1 MANPECNALTYVPAT
16 GTAKAQVIL
25 RSLPNAAGQVTNF
38 PFPWS
43 GPVLTTNVPPADNAV
58 PLSKD
63 APYQSGS

>member
-43 GPVLTTNVPPADNAV
+43 GPPLTTNVPPATITT
-58 PLSKD
+58 PLASDK
-63 APYQSGS
+63 PYA